1 MYIEMSKID
10 LAILSLISFYLSCL
24 KIEMKFDHEM
34 VFFLQARR
42 FQNISLSVDSRMV
55 FGENIYK
62 LWLHG

>member
-42 FQNISLSVDSRMV
+42 FQNISLSVDSSLPVRV
-55 FGENIYK
+55 G
-62 LWLHG
+62 L